1 MFNNNKTNSLGKKKK
16 TIEDRTERRKEGW
29 MDGRKEGG
37 EKEDGCMNDKSVTGS
52 EKSPFRYI
60 PESPEMITEPLKV
73 TILRR
78 ISSIQTPKP

>member
-1 MFNNNKTNSLGKKKK
+1 
-16 TIEDRTERRKEGW
+16 

-78 ISSIQTPKP
+78 ISSIQTPKPWHFKETMSTIYTHTHYTKYLNDKSQIQ